1 MIYEYECEECGCYS
15 EFDQKIT
22 DKPKKKCPECGKM
35 KLKRLISR
43 SSFRLLGGGW
53 FRDGY

>member
-43 SSFRLLGGGW
+43 SSFRLVGGGW